1 MQRKTTV
8 RNEARQYRKRKIW
21 FWSVFIVLLLGASG
35 LLYYCTTPETDNS
48 KRLISVGIC
57 GEVRHDAVYHILEGS
72 DLGQLIRF
80 ADGLTYNADIRKL
93 DLNQIVLN
101 DTIYHIPG
109 RGYKSLAENTM
120 LTELEKAISVQAR
133 NTALPSLYP
142 DKDFRYVSILYVGF
156 PAVYML
162 INYYPEQHRVS
173 IVHIPHST
181 SFFNND
187 YRLIDVFFT
196 LGIKPTV
203 RMLENRLQQ
212 RIQYYVIQDR
222 TSFIE
227 MVNLLNGIDLDID
240 KPFADAYDL
249 KSGIYHADGF
259 YTWEYIRFLDIK
271 RMHRV
276 ETDGNGKASSYGK
289 DLVREDN
296 FSIPTSTRMH
306 EYEIRQY
313 RQRIVMNGLRTAYA
327 KTNPADQMGVIT
339 RIIKTFET
347 DITGDEAI
355 AFYKD
360 LLSSPKFSYGTLP
373 GYYSNAETKLYYYP
387 DIPGFKLLLN
397 KDLKRDFDEN
407 TGLKHTTY

>member
-1 MQRKTTV
+1 MQRKTTE
-8 RNEARQYRKRKIW
+8 RYESTRYRKRKIW
-21 FWSVFIVLLLGASG
+21 FWSVFILLLFSASG
-35 LLYYCTTPETDNS
+35 ILYYCTTPETDNT
-48 KRLISVGIC
+48 KGLISVGIC
-57 GEVRHDAVYHILEGS
+57 GEVNHDAVYHILEGS

-109 RGYKSLAENTM
+109 RGYKSVAENTM

-133 NTALPSLYP
+133 NTALPALYP

-162 INYYPEQHRVS
+162 INYYPDQHRVS

-181 SFFNND
+181 IFFNND

-227 MVNLLNGIDLDID
+227 MVNLLDGVDLDID
-240 KPFADAYDL
+240 QPFADAYDL
-249 KSGIYHADGF
+249 RSGNYHADGF
-259 YTWEYIRFLDIK
+259 YAWEYIRFLDIK

-276 ETDGNGKASSYGK
+276 EINNNGKASSSGI
-289 DLVREDN
+289 DLVRKDN
-296 FSIPTSTRMH
+296 FTIPASTRMH

-313 RQRIVMNGLRTAYA
+313 RQRIVMNALRNAYA
-327 KTNPADQMGVIT
+327 KTNPADQLAIIN

-347 DITGDEAI
+347 DITGNEAI
-355 AFYKD
+355 SFYKD

-373 GYYSNAETKLYYYP
+373 GYYSNDATKLYYYP
-387 DIPGFKLLLN
+387 DIPGFKLLIN
-397 KDLKRDFDEN
+397 KDLKRELDMK
-407 TGLKHTTY
+407 TGIEHTTY